1 MQNAASNHADPIDP
15 LAGSLREYRDPRGTD
30 LLGRVEGFFR
40 WQDRRRDSGFWPYA
54 RSTEAAPKAVCA
66 AKDDSGRPVH
76 GINFGSQ
83 DYLSLASHPE
93 IKTAAI
99 EAIEQYGVHS
109 AGSPAFLGNTRYSIA
124 LEAKIAQFLQM
135 EHVLLFPTGYAAG
148 YGAIKGLVRPADYV
162 VMDAL
167 AHACLQDGA
176 AAATNNV
183 YLHRHLDIA
192 SARRWLTRIR
202 ERDTENA
209 ILLVT
214 ESLFSMDSD
223 TPDIAAF
230 QALAHEFGATLMV
243 DVAHDLGC
251 IGEDGRGHIGVQGML
266 GSVDLVMGSFS
277 KTFASNGGFVAS
289 RSRGV
294 KEFLR
299 YFGTPGTFSNA
310 LSPVQAAIVL
320 RAFDIVDSVEG
331 RALRSDLMRNV
342 LDLRNRLHEAKMDV
356 YGQPSAIVSV
366 KMGTEMLA
374 RLVSSRLPDL
384 GLIANLVEFPAVAK
398 GAARFRL
405 QVMAKHSPDHVAGA
419 VDRLRMALDDVLVE
433 DCSRRPAVQVSAA

>member
-1 MQNAASNHADPIDP
+1 
-15 LAGSLREYRDPRGTD
+15 
-30 LLGRVEGFFR
+30 
-40 WQDRRRDSGFWPYA
+40 
-54 RSTEAAPKAVCA
+54 
-66 AKDDSGRPVH
+66 
-76 GINFGSQ
+76 
-83 DYLSLASHPE
+83 
-93 IKTAAI
+93 
-99 EAIEQYGVHS
+99 
-109 AGSPAFLGNTRYSIA
+109 
-124 LEAKIAQFLQM
+124 
-135 EHVLLFPTGYAAG
+135 
-148 YGAIKGLVRPADYV
+148 
-162 VMDAL
+162 
-167 AHACLQDGA
+167 
-176 AAATNNV
+176 
-183 YLHRHLDIA
+183 
-192 SARRWLTRIR
+192 
-202 ERDTENA
+202 
-209 ILLVT
+209 VT

-419 VDRLRMALDDVLVE
+419 VDRLSMALDDVLVE